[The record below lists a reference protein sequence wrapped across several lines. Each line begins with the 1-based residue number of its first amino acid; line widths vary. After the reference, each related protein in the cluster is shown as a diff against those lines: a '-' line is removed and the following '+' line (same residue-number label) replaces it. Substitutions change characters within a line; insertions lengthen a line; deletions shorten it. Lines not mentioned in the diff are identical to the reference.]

1 MAMARICSM
10 LKTLRKSEA
19 AVKKYIKKSHSLANA
34 TKEAGFAIGTHN
46 SEHHSQR
53 RSHRRI

>member
-1 MAMARICSM
+1 MGRICST
-10 LKTLRKSEA
+10 LKTLRKVEV
-19 AVKKYIKKSHSLANA
+19 AVKNYIKKSHSLANA
-34 TKEAGFAIGTHN
+34 AKEAGFAIGMHN

>member
-1 MAMARICSM
+1 MAMARICST
-10 LKTLRKSEA
+10 LKTLRKAEA
-19 AVKKYIKKSHSLANA
+19 AAKKYIKKSHSLANA
-34 TKEAGFAIGTHN
+34 AEEAGFAIGMHN

>member
-1 MAMARICSM
+1 MAKARICSM

-19 AVKKYIKKSHSLANA
+19 AVKKYIKKSLSLANA
-34 TKEAGFAIGTHN
+34 AKEAGFAIGTHN
-46 SEHHSQR
+46 SEHHSQG